1 MTVSSS
7 VSRCQ
12 AGFSSGGF
20 LGILGTIEGH
30 SLNSLAT
37 EFCEKGRPAKPA
49 KPRKKKMTR
58 ALELLLSCYWHRR
71 SLEMWTKIAVLFS
84 MSRVKSGIYLREW
97 ISIFQNFEGIWA

>member
-30 SLNSLAT
+30 SLSSLAT
-37 EFCEKGRPAKPA
+37 EFCEKGRPA

-84 MSRVKSGIYLREW
+84 MSRVKSGIYLRER